1 MSKKGI
7 DNITLPVYKQIM
19 KELVPDIGTLDVSKL
34 PVVQDAS
41 QITNTE
47 FDKVNGKAF
56 IDNATGYVLF
66 PISEYDTNMSWYIAI
81 QEDEV
86 YRIYTFY
93 FNDIT
98 SNIDVF
104 IKQYPYGHDGNI
116 FIDNLV
122 TVQQILADDT
132 NTLLSNVINSA
143 ELIFDDEGDWA
154 DDNTIL
160 YPAIVAGNAAYYIAF
175 DNTSIYVI
183 KFTKDL
189 SIQKWV
195 YSNEDKVYYMMAS
208 KLYMHIIGVPDSTQN
223 IHYLKIITNKYWDKP
238 SLRAQSPVSFI
249 NSLFGSEAYTG
260 KDLYGELI
268 SSYYVSA
275 VSPNLIEYYSQMPIS
290 AGGDSSEGWI
300 IWLDGFITGSLQKI
314 IIDDTNP
321 GDLELVDSA
330 LNIHLN

>member
-1 MSKKGI
+1 
-7 DNITLPVYKQIM
+7 
-19 KELVPDIGTLDVSKL
+19 
-34 PVVQDAS
+34 
-41 QITNTE
+41 
-47 FDKVNGKAF
+47 
-56 IDNATGYVLF
+56 
-66 PISEYDTNMSWYIAI
+66 
-81 QEDEV
+81 
-86 YRIYTFY
+86 
-93 FNDIT
+93 
-98 SNIDVF
+98 
-104 IKQYPYGHDGNI
+104 
-116 FIDNLV
+116 
-122 TVQQILADDT
+122 
-132 NTLLSNVINSA
+132 
-143 ELIFDDEGDWA
+143 
-154 DDNTIL
+154 
-160 YPAIVAGNAAYYIAF
+160 
-175 DNTSIYVI
+175 
-183 KFTKDL
+183 
-189 SIQKWV
+189 
-195 YSNEDKVYYMMAS
+195 MMAS